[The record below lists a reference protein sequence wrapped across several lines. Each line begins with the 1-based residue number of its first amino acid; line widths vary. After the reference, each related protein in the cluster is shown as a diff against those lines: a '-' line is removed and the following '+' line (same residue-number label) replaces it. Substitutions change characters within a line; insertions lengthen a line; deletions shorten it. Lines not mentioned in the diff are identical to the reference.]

1 MPFVALV
8 MNLRPEAADRSLEEE
23 FAMDATAA
31 SWLPYEM
38 LATLKTDLRAAL
50 QRSLERGLLTLAIIK
65 QGRGEWSLRVTALGE
80 EGFLSL
86 SMLLQAF
93 AICPGFLLR
102 QRRWV
107 VEVADL
113 AHSCWAGTSAWA
125 DFLGK
130 PTGHTLKFHLGTPL
144 VVPSLREASGHRDFY
159 FPQPLPVF
167 AELERRWRDLGGPP
181 LPSNMLS
188 LCEKGGCVVA
198 DYRLRSSPIALPERD
213 CPGFLGW
220 VAYECR
226 SESTD
231 CVAALTT
238 LARFAFFSGVG
249 HYTSCGMGATR
260 VTIGP

>member
-8 MNLRPEAADRSLEEE
+8 MNLKPEAADRSLEEE
-23 FAMDATAA
+23 LAMDATAA

-50 QRSLERGLLTLAIIK
+50 QRSLERGLLTLTIIK
-65 QGRGEWSLRVTALGE
+65 QGRGEWSL
-80 EGFLSL
+80 
-86 SMLLQAF
+86 
-93 AICPGFLLR
+93 
-102 QRRWV
+102 RWV

>member
-8 MNLRPEAADRSLEEE
+8 MNLKPEAADRSLEEE
-23 FAMDATAA
+23 LAIDATAA
-31 SWLPYEM
+31 SWLLPEM
-38 LATLKTDLRAAL
+38 LAILNRDLRVAL
-50 QRSLERGLLTLAIIK
+50 QHSLERGLLTLAIIK
-65 QGRGEWSLRVTALGE
+65 QGRGAWSLRVTALGE
-80 EGFLSL
+80 EGLLSL
-86 SMLLQAF
+86 SVLLQAF
-93 AICPGFLLR
+93 AICPVLHLR

-113 AHSCWAGTSAWA
+113 ARSRWAGTSSWA

-130 PTGHTLKFHLGTPL
+130 PTGHMLRFHLGTPL
-144 VVPSLREASGHRDFY
+144 VVPSLREASGHRAFY
-159 FPQPLPVF
+159 FPQPLPIF
-167 AELERRWRDLGGPP
+167 AELERRWRDLGGPS
-181 LPSNMLS
+181 LPSDMLS
-188 LCEKGGCVVA
+188 LCERGGCVVA

-226 SESTD
+226 SASTD
-231 CVAALTT
+231 CVAALTA

-260 VTIGP
+260 VLIGP